1 MSRIEC
7 FETALSFIPEEY
19 PEVRECLENE
29 ITKARKKTAV
39 NPTTLAAADA
49 IKSFMENVPE
59 TNKKELQEVCNLTHQ
74 RVQAACNYL
83 ESHGYLTTHC
93 KDENHK
99 IVWYTRN

>member
-19 PEVRECLENE
+19 PEVRECLEKE
-29 ITKARKKTAV
+29 ITKARKKSAV
-39 NPTTLAAADA
+39 NPTTLAAAES
-49 IKSFMENVPE
+49 IKSFMENVHE

-83 ESHGYLTTHC
+83 ESHGFLTTHS
-93 KDENHK
+93 KDDEHK